1 MYIERHAPDLPIPV
15 NSTLAMVCI
24 GVYIVPIWRPAS
36 HGETARPPG
45 ISESTMSALKKP
57 LMCFMTRGASFFD
70 EEHSENQGRY
80 SVIGFSNKARLL
92 FVS

>member
-1 MYIERHAPDLPIPV
+1 
-15 NSTLAMVCI
+15 
-24 GVYIVPIWRPAS
+24 
-36 HGETARPPG
+36 
-45 ISESTMSALKKP
+45 
-57 LMCFMTRGASFFD
+57 MCFMTRGASFFD